1 MRPLAT
7 LLTAFYLLVANT
19 LSFPVL
25 SEFMAS
31 NESTLPD
38 EDGDFPDWIE
48 IANMGNAAVDLAG
61 YHLSDNQEE
70 LTRWTFPPI
79 SLAAG
84 SRLVVFASG
93 KDLTNPSSELH
104 TDFQLD
110 AGGEYL
116 ALVAPDGITIATEF
130 SPIYPPQT
138 EDRSYGLS
146 SFTGGVSETFVSEN
160 FSLYRI

>member
-48 IANMGNAAVDLAG
+48 IANMGNAALDLAG
-61 YHLSDNQEE
+61 YHLTDNQEE

-93 KDLTNPSSELH
+93 KDRTNPSSELH

-116 ALVAPDGITIATEF
+116 ALVAPDGITIATD
-130 SPIYPPQT
+130 PQRKRILDGAWG
-138 EDRSYGLS
+138 DRCI
-146 SFTGGVSETFVSEN
+146 GVAIELALERHRLLAPQS
-160 FSLYRI
+160 R